1 MLGHQSSQAAM
12 IHKLKY
18 LGRLSLT
25 RLRFF
30 SPQAQSEVEIFG
42 EIRPNYDLLKHQ
54 NFYIWQ
60 LENELLKVSVLL
72 MNDSRIHRNMKI
84 ARDRAVKLGC
94 CDFHSTQPKGY
105 QSKLLFFPSKGG

>member
-54 NFYIWQ
+54 NFYI
-60 LENELLKVSVLL
+60 
-72 MNDSRIHRNMKI
+72 
-84 ARDRAVKLGC
+84 
-94 CDFHSTQPKGY
+94 
-105 QSKLLFFPSKGG
+105 